1 MSKIKTVLI
10 AGASGLVGSRLTQL
24 LHEKGYKTIALS
36 RIEDLSKGIYGWNP
50 EAGNINDEAVK
61 QADFVIN
68 LAGSGIADG
77 RWTAARK
84 KSIIDSRVKGAAVLK
99 EAFLRTGK
107 SPECYLSASAIGF
120 YGNSGERE
128 MKETDAPVD
137 NTFKVETSV
146 LWEKAAQ
153 EIADLGIR
161 TFILRIGI
169 VLSTEGGALKEI
181 IKPLKFGLGAYF
193 SDGKAWYPWI
203 HIDDVCS
210 MFIWAMENPSVSGI
224 YNGVAPNNVR
234 NVDLVKQTSKA
245 MKQWAI
251 FMPAPAFALRLVFGE
266 MADVILDSTKVSAE
280 KMQKEGFKWAFP
292 ILEEALKDLME

>member
-1 MSKIKTVLI
+1 MSKTVLI

-24 LHEKGYKTIALS
+24 LQEKGYRTIALS
-36 RIEDLSKGIYGWNP
+36 RKEDLSKGIYGWNP
-50 EAGNINDEAVK
+50 EMGSINDEAVR

-77 RWTAARK
+77 RWTATRK

-107 SPECYLSASAIGF
+107 SPECYLSAAAIGF

-128 MKETDAPVD
+128 MTETDTPVD
-137 NTFKVETSV
+137 NTFKVETSI

-169 VLSTEGGALKEI
+169 VLSTDGGALKEI
-181 IKPLKFGLGAYF
+181 IKPLHFGLGAYF
-193 SDGKAWYPWI
+193 SDGRAWYPWV
-203 HIDDVCS
+203 HIDDVCR
-210 MFIWAMENPSVSGI
+210 MYIWAIENPSISGI
-224 YNGVAPNNVR
+224 YNGVTPNNVR
-234 NVDLVKQTSKA
+234 NLDLVKQTAKA

-251 FMPAPAFALRLVFGE
+251 FMPAPAFVLRIVFGE

-280 KMQKEGFKWAFP
+280 KLQKAGFKWLFP
-292 ILEEALKDLME
+292 DLDSALKDLME